1 MISIGPK
8 VFLASIVYSNRPKRQ
23 TKVDMKYVGGLEADC
38 TESDFVLATST
49 SKMMGLGSSEQFKD
63 IQVFTWNPGS
73 SHEQRSLMVMRIS
86 LITLDTSNGK
96 NSSRETDWREV
107 EIKSGRARKS
117 VYFSLVKFLDG
128 NPNPGHKRYHYMK
141 SDHDMTRFM
150 WST

>member
-23 TKVDMKYVGGLEADC
+23 TKRDMRYVGGLEADC
-38 TESDFVLATST
+38 TEST
-49 SKMMGLGSSEQFKD
+49 SKMKGLGSSEQFKD
-63 IQVFTWNPGS
+63 IQVFTWNTCS

-96 NSSRETDWREV
+96 NRSRETDWLEV

-117 VYFSLVKFLDG
+117 VFFYLVKFLDG
-128 NPNPGHKRYHYMK
+128 NPNPRHKRYHYMK